1 MKFAAL
7 TLSLS
12 LGLLLTGC
20 SGTAST
26 QAHTGPA
33 TPIELNEIQIR
44 GEHLLP
50 VANDTLSGWLVV
62 SEHTGLHWL
71 SPDYQTLSHWQGH
84 FSQADWRW
92 LDAQTLV
99 ISTLDNNTSAM
110 QVFTL
115 DTISGEFNSRLLA
128 HADLADRE
136 TVCLQKSQDDLFVF
150 STDARGL
157 LTHSLLLPGQEDWQI
172 TNIRTLMV
180 GPNISSCSVAD
191 SSGTLYLAEEEIGI
205 WQYAAEPE
213 GENTRQLDYFAN
225 APEIESV
232 SALNEEVYFTVATS
246 EARIHMRGSENT
258 SWQVDDNLELKSISV
273 TATSQGLQA
282 GIYDEA
288 SHTLFAVKLPGP
300 GFKKAPEKQS
310 VMLTADAQTVPVNRY
325 GDAADDPAFWINP
338 HSPSDSLIL
347 GTDKK
352 FGLNVYALDGSLRQ
366 TLQVGR
372 VNNVDVRQAI
382 QTKQGTV
389 DIAVASNRSSQSLS
403 VFSIDNKG
411 TVALLDNVSTDLS
424 DVYGLCTG
432 LINAQLHVVVND
444 TDGRFQHYALTIKD
458 TTVSAQRLNEFTLP
472 SQPEGCV
479 IDDITGTL
487 YYGEES
493 TGVWK
498 RSLVSDASAPALI
511 ATVNEQVHADIEG
524 MDIYRYEQQRYLIVS
539 SQGNSRFAVYALDDN
554 HRLLGTFGVTMNPL
568 AGIDGVSETDG
579 LAATSHN
586 LGPQY
591 PNGLLVVQDGRNVMP
606 AAPQNFKIIDGNK
619 IAQFI
624 QQRR

>member
-33 TPIELNEIQIR
+33 TPIELNEIQIK

-71 SPDYQTLSHWQGH
+71 SPGHQTLSHWQGH

-99 ISTLDNNTSAM
+99 ITTLDNNTSAM

-115 DTISGEFNSRLLA
+115 DTTSGEFNSRLLA
-128 HADLADRE
+128 QADLADRE
-136 TVCLQKSQDDLFVF
+136 TVCLQKSQDDFFVF

-157 LTHSLLLPGQEDWQI
+157 LTHSLLLPGQGDWQI
-172 TNIRTLMV
+172 TDIRTLMV

-191 SSGTLYLAEEEIGI
+191 ASGMLYLAEEEIGI

-232 SALNEEVYFTVATS
+232 SALSEEVYFTVATN
-246 EARIHMRGSENT
+246 EDRIHMRGTENT
-258 SWQVDDNLELKSISV
+258 SWRVDDTLELKSISV

-300 GFKKAPEKQS
+300 GVKKAPEKQS
-310 VMLTADAQTVPVNRY
+310 VVLTADAQTAPVNRY

-338 HSPSDSLIL
+338 QSPSDSLIL

-366 TLQVGR
+366 TLPVGR

-403 VFSIDNKG
+403 VFSIDNQG
-411 TVALLDNVSTDLS
+411 TVALLDNLPTGLS

-432 LINAQLHVVVND
+432 LINDRLHVVVND
-444 TDGRFQHYALTIKD
+444 TDGRFQHYALDIND

-479 IDDITGTL
+479 IDDNTGTL

-498 RSLVSDASAPALI
+498 RSLVTDASAPTLI
-511 ATVNEQVHADIEG
+511 AAVNEQVHADIEG

-554 HRLLGTFGVTMNPL
+554 HRLLGTFGVAMNPT

-579 LAATSHN
+579 LAVTSN
-586 LGPQY
+586 DLGPQY

>member
-1 MKFAAL
+1 MKLAAL

-26 QAHTGPA
+26 QALTGPV
-33 TPIELNEIQIR
+33 TPIELNEIQIK

-99 ISTLDNNTSAM
+99 ITTLDNNTSAM

-115 DTISGEFNSRLLA
+115 DTTSGEFNSRLLA

-172 TNIRTLMV
+172 TDIRTLMV

-191 SSGTLYLAEEEIGI
+191 ASGTLYLAEEEIGI

-232 SALNEEVYFTVATS
+232 SALSEEVYFTVATN

-258 SWQVDDNLELKSISV
+258 SWQVDDTLELKSISV

-300 GFKKAPEKQS
+300 GVKKAPEKQS
-310 VMLTADAQTVPVNRY
+310 VVLTADAQTVPVNRY

-352 FGLNVYALDGSLRQ
+352 FGLNVYTLDGSLRQ
-366 TLQVGR
+366 TLPVGR

-382 QTKQGTV
+382 QTKQGSI

-403 VFSIDNKG
+403 VFSIDNQG
-411 TVALLDNVSTDLS
+411 TVALLDNVPTGLS

-539 SQGNSRFAVYALDDN
+539 SQGNSRFAIYALDDN
-554 HRLLGTFGVTMNPL
+554 HRLLGTFGVAMNPL

>member
-1 MKFAAL
+1 
-7 TLSLS
+7 
-12 LGLLLTGC
+12 
-20 SGTAST
+20 
-26 QAHTGPA
+26 
-33 TPIELNEIQIR
+33 
-44 GEHLLP
+44 
-50 VANDTLSGWLVV
+50 
-62 SEHTGLHWL
+62 
-71 SPDYQTLSHWQGH
+71 
-84 FSQADWRW
+84 
-92 LDAQTLV
+92 
-99 ISTLDNNTSAM
+99 
-110 QVFTL
+110 
-115 DTISGEFNSRLLA
+115 
-128 HADLADRE
+128 
-136 TVCLQKSQDDLFVF
+136 
-150 STDARGL
+150 
-157 LTHSLLLPGQEDWQI
+157 
-172 TNIRTLMV
+172 
-180 GPNISSCSVAD
+180 
-191 SSGTLYLAEEEIGI
+191 
-205 WQYAAEPE
+205 
-213 GENTRQLDYFAN
+213 
-225 APEIESV
+225 
-232 SALNEEVYFTVATS
+232 
-246 EARIHMRGSENT
+246 
-258 SWQVDDNLELKSISV
+258 
-273 TATSQGLQA
+273 
-282 GIYDEA
+282 
-288 SHTLFAVKLPGP
+288 
-300 GFKKAPEKQS
+300 
-310 VMLTADAQTVPVNRY
+310 MLTADAQTVPVNRY

-352 FGLNVYALDGSLRQ
+352 FGLNVYALDGNLRQ
-366 TLQVGR
+366 TLPVGR

-382 QTKQGTV
+382 QTAQGSV

-403 VFSIDNKG
+403 VFSIDNQG
-411 TVALLDNVSTDLS
+411 TVALLDNVPTDLS

-444 TDGRFQHYALTIKD
+444 TDGRFQHYTVDIND

-498 RSLVSDASAPALI
+498 RSLVSDASAPTLI
-511 ATVNEQVHADIEG
+511 AKVNEQVHADIEG

-554 HRLLGTFGVTMNPL
+554 HRLLGTFGVAMNPL

-619 IAQFI
+619 IARFI

>member
-20 SGTAST
+20 SATAST

-33 TPIELNEIQIR
+33 TPIELNEIQIK

-50 VANDTLSGWLVV
+50 VSNDTLSGWLVV

-99 ISTLDNNTSAM
+99 ITTLDNNTSAM

-115 DTISGEFNSRLLA
+115 NTTSGEFNSRLLA

-172 TNIRTLMV
+172 TDIRTLMV
-180 GPNISSCSVAD
+180 GPNITSCSVAD
-191 SSGTLYLAEEEIGI
+191 ASGTLYLAEEEIGI

-232 SALNEEVYFTVATS
+232 SALSEEVYFTVATN
-246 EARIHMRGSENT
+246 EARIHMRGTENT
-258 SWQVDDNLELKSISV
+258 SWQVDDTLELKSISV
-273 TATSQGLQA
+273 TSTSQGLQA

-300 GFKKAPEKQS
+300 GVKKAPEKQS
-310 VMLTADAQTVPVNRY
+310 VVLTADAQTAPVNRY

-338 HSPSDSLIL
+338 QSPSDSLIL

-403 VFSIDNKG
+403 VFSIDKQG
-411 TVALLDNVSTDLS
+411 TVALLGNVPTELS
-424 DVYGLCTG
+424 DVYGLCSG

-458 TTVSAQRLNEFTLP
+458 TTVSARRLNEFTLP

-479 IDDITGTL
+479 IDDNTGTL

-493 TGVWK
+493 TGIWK

-524 MDIYRYEQQRYLIVS
+524 MDIYRFEQQRYLIVS

-554 HRLLGTFGVTMNPL
+554 YRLLGTFGVAMNPL

-579 LAATSHN
+579 LAATSYD

>member
-33 TPIELNEIQIR
+33 TPIELNEIQIK

-71 SPDYQTLSHWQGH
+71 SPDYQTLGHWQGH

-99 ISTLDNNTSAM
+99 ITTLDNNTSAM

-115 DTISGEFNSRLLA
+115 DTTSGEFNSRLLA

-172 TNIRTLMV
+172 TDIRTLMV

-191 SSGTLYLAEEEIGI
+191 ASGMLYLAEEEIGI

-232 SALNEEVYFTVATS
+232 SALSEEVYFTVATN
-246 EARIHMRGSENT
+246 EDRIHMRGTENT
-258 SWQVDDNLELKSISV
+258 SWQVDDTLELKSISV

-300 GFKKAPEKQS
+300 GVKKAPEKRS

-325 GDAADDPAFWINP
+325 GDAADDPAFWISP

-366 TLQVGR
+366 TLPVGR

-382 QTKQGTV
+382 QTAQGSI

-403 VFSIDNKG
+403 VFSIDNHG
-411 TVALLDNVSTDLS
+411 TVALLDNVPTDLS

-444 TDGRFQHYALTIKD
+444 TDGRFQHYTVDIND

-524 MDIYRYEQQRYLIVS
+524 MDIYRHKQQRYLIVS

-554 HRLLGTFGVTMNPL
+554 HRLLGTFGVAMNPL

-619 IAQFI
+619 IARFI

>member
-7 TLSLS
+7 TLSMS

-33 TPIELNEIQIR
+33 TPIELNEIQIK

-71 SPDYQTLSHWQGH
+71 SPDYQTLGHWQGH

-99 ISTLDNNTSAM
+99 ITTLDNNTSAM

-115 DTISGEFNSRLLA
+115 DTTSGEFNSRLLA

-172 TNIRTLMV
+172 TDIRTLMV

-191 SSGTLYLAEEEIGI
+191 ASGTLYLAEEEIGI

-232 SALNEEVYFTVATS
+232 SALSEEVYFTVATN
-246 EARIHMRGSENT
+246 EALIHMRGSENT
-258 SWQVDDNLELKSISV
+258 SWQVDDTLELKSISV

-288 SHTLFAVKLPGP
+288 SHTLFAVKLPGA
-300 GFKKAPEKQS
+300 GVKKTPEKQS
-310 VMLTADAQTVPVNRY
+310 IMLTADAQTAPVNRY

-338 HSPSDSLIL
+338 QSPSDSLIL

-352 FGLNVYALDGSLRQ
+352 FGLNVYTLDGSLRQ
-366 TLQVGR
+366 TLPVGR

-382 QTKQGTV
+382 QTAQGSI

-403 VFSIDNKG
+403 VFSIDNQG
-411 TVALLDNVSTDLS
+411 TVALLDNVPTDLS

-444 TDGRFQHYALTIKD
+444 TDGRFQHYTVDIND

-479 IDDITGTL
+479 IDDNTGTL

-498 RSLVSDASAPALI
+498 RSLVTDASAPTLI
-511 ATVNEQVHADIEG
+511 AAVNEQVHADIEG

-554 HRLLGTFGVTMNPL
+554 HRLLGTFGVAMNPL

-619 IAQFI
+619 IARFI